1 MCDTVVALGS
11 ATADGIT
18 LFGKNSDREPNEAH
32 HLVRVPRAQH
42 PAGSTVTCTYIT
54 IPQVRTTYEVLL
66 AKPFWMWGAEMGAN
80 EHGVAIGNEPLF
92 TRVPYQKQSGLLG
105 TDLLRLALERA
116 RTARAA
122 LDVIAGLL
130 AEYGQGGN
138 AGFRHK
144 FYVHNSFLIADPHD
158 AWVLETAGSQ
168 WAAEQVKDV
177 RAISNGLT
185 IGSTWDLAS
194 DDLVSYAVAHGWC
207 KGRDDF
213 HFANCY
219 SDALHTRLSACHHR
233 RQNAEQLL
241 QTRRGTLTVQ
251 DFFTLLRSH
260 GTEPYDPAAGLTGAE
275 VCMHAG
281 AGPVR
286 GSQTVGSMVSSL
298 APDVQTHFVTGTA
311 APCTS
316 VFKPVWLGVELSELF
331 GPIPDGSYD
340 EAALFW
346 RHETLHRAT
355 LRDYPALAP
364 LYRAQR
370 DALEQRVIP
379 AALAFRHTAP
389 EERAAFA
396 SRCFAEAQAAEAQWR
411 AQVEAASIAGS
422 PGLLYRR
429 AWRARNRAAGMP
441 ENSF

>member
-11 ATADGIT
+11 ATADSIT
-18 LFGKNSDREPNEAH
+18 LFGKNSDREPNEAQ
-32 HLVRVPRAQH
+32 HLLRIPRTQH

-54 IPQVRTTYEVLL
+54 LPQVRTTYEVLL
-66 AKPFWMWGAEMGAN
+66 SKPFWMWGAEMGAN
-80 EHGVAIGNEPLF
+80 EHGVAIGNEAVF
-92 TRVPYQKQSGLLG
+92 TRVPYEKKGGLLG
-105 TDLLRLALERA
+105 MDLLRLALERA
-116 RTARAA
+116 RTAREA
-122 LDVIAGLL
+122 LDVITALL

-144 FYVHNSFLIADPHD
+144 FYYHNSFLIADPHE
-158 AWVLETAGSQ
+158 AWVLETAGRQ
-168 WAAEQVKDV
+168 WAAERVQDV

-185 IGSTWDLAS
+185 IGNTWDLAS
-194 DDLVSYAVAHGWC
+194 DDLVSYAVERGWC

-219 SDALHTRLSACHHR
+219 SDTLYTRLSACHHR
-233 RQNAEQLL
+233 RQSTEQMLR
-241 QTRRGTLTVQ
+241 TRIGSLTAQ
-251 DFFTLLRSH
+251 DLMAALRSH
-260 GTEPYDPAAGLTGAE
+260 GTEPYDPAAGLTGSE

-286 GSQTVGSMVSSL
+286 GNQTVGSMVSSL

-316 VFKPVWLGVELSELF
+316 VFKPVWLGMDLSALF

-340 EAALFW
+340 EATLFW
-346 RHETLHRAT
+346 RHEALHRAT
-355 LRDYPALAP
+355 LRDYAALAP

-370 DALEQRVIP
+370 DALEQQFVP
-379 AALAFRHTAP
+379 AALVYRHTAP
-389 EERAAFA
+389 GERAAFA
-396 SRCFAEAQAAEAQWR
+396 SRCFAEAAAAEQEWLELVRSAPVSN
-411 AQVEAASIAGS
+411 A

-429 AWRARNRAAGMP
+429 AWRARNRAAGMA
-441 ENSF
+441 EGG